1 MYLKDVD
8 KKMTEKLVETEENIA
23 QLSKKLN
30 TTKEAIEEDVSIKLS
45 YLEKKIQNLTVI
57 EEL

>member
-1 MYLKDVD
+1 
-8 KKMTEKLVETEENIA
+8 MTEKLVETEENIA